1 MPAAEVEAM
10 AEQVATFERLRLLY
24 GENLAVSEKLAD
36 ARRAEAASDAALA
49 QTTLAPAVQGNL
61 PLR

>member
-1 MPAAEVEAM
+1 M